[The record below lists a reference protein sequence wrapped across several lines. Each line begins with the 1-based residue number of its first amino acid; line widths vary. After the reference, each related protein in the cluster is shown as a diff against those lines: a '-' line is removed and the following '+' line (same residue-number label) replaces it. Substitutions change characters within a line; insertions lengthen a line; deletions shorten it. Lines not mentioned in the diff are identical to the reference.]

1 MNPML
6 APPGR
11 AQVSRRT
18 TSGLQ
23 IGWARAAGNRTGAE
37 AENVT
42 TGTPGGNNAAGA
54 AATQVPPEQPR
65 GPQLSE
71 QLDLLDEV
79 LNLRR
84 LADLERRGL
93 FLRPEVF

>member
-1 MNPML
+1 ML

-11 AQVSRRT
+11 TQVSRRT
-18 TSGLQ
+18 SPELPNGLSVPSAGGAPDRGGPSSGF
-23 IGWARAAGNRTGAE
+23 
-37 AENVT
+37 
-42 TGTPGGNNAAGA
+42 PGGSATVSTTAAS
-54 AATQVPPEQPR
+54 VPPEQSR

-71 QLDLLDEV
+71 QLDMLADV
-79 LNLRR
+79 LAARR